1 MLSTIISLSITTF
14 PWIIPASLQI
24 FNFKVEYICSLYWG
38 EGGRGEKRKKE
49 RGREGRK
56 FIKRK
61 KREKKNLSLDS
72 AVPSEQTMI
81 FISLKSLYYL
91 TSVHW
96 NMPQRLPNFLGLVV
110 WFLFPPLKLIKG
122 HNSNYPI
129 HCLSRSLPCQNSLIT
144 IPHYRSSSP
153 KEFLVFFLAL
163 KKKI

>member
-1 MLSTIISLSITTF
+1 MFSI
-14 PWIIPASLQI
+14 LR
-24 FNFKVEYICSLYWG
+24 
-38 EGGRGEKRKKE
+38 GRRKRRKKKKERKKE
-49 RGREGRK
+49 RGREGRSLLK
-56 FIKRK
+56 ER
-61 KREKKNLSLDS
+61 REKKNLSLDS

-129 HCLSRSLPCQNSLIT
+129 HCLSQSLPCQNSLIT